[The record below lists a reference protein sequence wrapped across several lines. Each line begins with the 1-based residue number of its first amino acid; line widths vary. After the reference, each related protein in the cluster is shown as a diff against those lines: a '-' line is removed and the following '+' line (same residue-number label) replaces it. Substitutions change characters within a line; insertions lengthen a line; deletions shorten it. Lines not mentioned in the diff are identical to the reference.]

1 MSDVDP
7 LIKRELQWM
16 ALGVLENRDLTAM
29 VFQRVRRRQ
38 IRRAILTFVTLF
50 SLVGVSL
57 GGYALMTRDSMT
69 QVTVGEIAI
78 DSGATGSTDEN
89 AINRD
94 EIMGLRSDY
103 PITWAQSVGDYA
115 AISKAAGIGDTLGGL
130 TALGLKVSWERC
142 GENLCPTQWVLSL
155 MNQTEDIVTIAP
167 SISVFID
174 YNPLSSVTRPVTVV
188 PGDTAILIF
197 TFPEFIDLTI
207 RRGATWQWNWY
218 LTSL

>member
-29 VFQRVRRRQ
+29 VFQRVRRRR

-57 GGYALMTRDSMT
+57 GGYALMTREAVVED
-69 QVTVGEIAI
+69 EIAI

>member
-29 VFQRVRRRQ
+29 VFQRVRRRR

-57 GGYALMTRDSMT
+57 GGYALMTRE
-69 QVTVGEIAI
+69 TVVEDEIAI

-197 TFPEFIDLTI
+197 TFPEFADLTI

>member
-29 VFQRVRRRQ
+29 VFQRVRRRR

-57 GGYALMTRDSMT
+57 GGYALMTREAVVED
-69 QVTVGEIAI
+69 EIAI

-94 EIMGLRSDY
+94 EIIGLRSDY

-197 TFPEFIDLTI
+197 TFPEFADLTI

>member
-16 ALGVLENRDLTAM
+16 ALGVLEDRDLTTM
-29 VFQRVRRRQ
+29 VFQRVRRRR

-50 SLVGVSL
+50 SLVGISI
-57 GGYALMTRDSMT
+57 GGYAFMTRSST
-69 QVTVGEIAI
+69 IEEVAI
-78 DSGATGSTDEN
+78 DSGATGSSDEN
-89 AINRD
+89 AID
-94 EIMGLRSDY
+94 SAQIMGLSSDY

-142 GENLCPTQWVLSL
+142 GENLCPIEWVLSL
-155 MNQTEDIVTIAP
+155 KNQTNDIVTIAP
-167 SISVFID
+167 AVSVFID
-174 YNPLSSVTRPVTVV
+174 YNPISSVTRPVTVV
-188 PGDTAILIF
+188 PGDTAILVF
-197 TFPEFIDLTI
+197 TFPEFTDLI
-207 RRGATWQWNWY
+207 VRRGATWQWNWF

>member
-29 VFQRVRRRQ
+29 VFQRVMRRR

-57 GGYALMTRDSMT
+57 GGYALMTREAVVED
-69 QVTVGEIAI
+69 EIAI

-197 TFPEFIDLTI
+197 TFPEFADLTI

>member
-29 VFQRVRRRQ
+29 VFQRVRRRR

-57 GGYALMTRDSMT
+57 GGYALMTREAVVED
-69 QVTVGEIAI
+69 EIAI

-197 TFPEFIDLTI
+197 TFPEFADLTI

>member
-29 VFQRVRRRQ
+29 VFQRVRRRR
-38 IRRAILTFVTLF
+38 IRHAILTFVTLF

-57 GGYALMTRDSMT
+57 GGYALMTREAVVED
-69 QVTVGEIAI
+69 EIAI

-197 TFPEFIDLTI
+197 TFPEFADLTI